1 MQKYDCFESVP
12 KIEQKILTL
21 VRKFKRG
28 LTRNETIELHEL
40 FADRK
45 RLLNKSCPY
54 TEENL
59 SALKEINRE
68 LENLTLLNR
77 KRALNLVRFISDIGI
92 CSECGDWKIKA
103 YLIVDGDMGGIELS
117 DEKAYGSNFN
127 EMRPILASVQKY
139 IALKPFNTE
148 NERFAKEEIEEETLS
163 EDPQLAHWNEPDYD
177 PDIFHKWFV
186 ETVRGCD
193 WICHYQKSLSPA
205 LHQLLRYRFWS
216 VPDLLRLRFST
227 EADVELKVDQNL
239 KKGIVR

>member
-1 MQKYDCFESVP
+1 MRKYDCFEDVQ
-12 KIEQKILTL
+12 KIEQKIFAL

-77 KRALNLVRFISDIGI
+77 KRALDLVRLVSEADI
-92 CSECGDWKIKA
+92 CREGDNWTINA
-103 YLIVDGDMGGIELS
+103 YLFVDGDMGGIELS

-127 EMRPILASVQKY
+127 EMRPILASAQEY
-139 IALKPFNTE
+139 ISLKPFNIE
-148 NERFAKEEIEEETLS
+148 DERFAEEEIFDETLS
-163 EDPQLAHWNEPDYD
+163 EDPQLVHWNEHDYA
-177 PDIFHKWFV
+177 PETIHQWFV
-186 ETVRGCD
+186 EIVRGCD
-193 WICHYQKSLSPA
+193 WIGHYQKALSPA
-205 LHQLLRYRFWS
+205 LHKLLCYRFWS
-216 VPDLLRLRFST
+216 VPDLLRLRFGI
-227 EADVELKVDQNL
+227 EAEVELIVDHEL
-239 KKGIVR
+239 EKGQ

>member
-1 MQKYDCFESVP
+1 MQKYDCFEVIQ
-12 KIEQKILTL
+12 KIEQKIFAL
-21 VRKFKRG
+21 VSKVNKG
-28 LTRNETIELHEL
+28 LARNEKIELHEL

-45 RLLNKSCPY
+45 RLLNRSCPY

-77 KRALNLVRFISDIGI
+77 KRTLDLVRFISDTGI
-92 CSECGDWKIKA
+92 CGESGDWMIKA
-103 YLIVDGDMGGIELS
+103 YLIVDGDMGGIGLS
-117 DEKAYGSNFN
+117 DEKAYGSNFK
-127 EMRPILASVQKY
+127 EMRSVLASAQEY

-148 NERFAKEEIEEETLS
+148 NERFAEEDIVAGILS

-177 PDIFHKWFV
+177 PDIRHQWFV
-186 ETVRGCD
+186 ETVRGCE

-227 EADVELKVDQNL
+227 KVDVELIVDQNL
-239 KKGIVR
+239 KRGP

>member
-21 VRKFKRG
+21 VRKFKKG

-40 FADRK
+40 FSDRK

-77 KRALNLVRFISDIGI
+77 KRALDFVRFRSDTDI
-92 CSECGDWKIKA
+92 CRESGDWMIKA

-117 DEKAYGSNFN
+117 DEKAYGSNFR
-127 EMRPILASVQKY
+127 EMRSVLASAQKY

-148 NERFAKEEIEEETLS
+148 NERFAKEEIVEETLS

-177 PDIFHKWFV
+177 PDIRHQWFV

-227 EADVELKVDQNL
+227 EADVELIVNQNL
-239 KKGIVR
+239 KRGP

>member
-1 MQKYDCFESVP
+1 MQKYDCFEDVQ
-12 KIEQKILTL
+12 KIEQKIFAL
-21 VRKFKRG
+21 VRKFKKG

-45 RLLNKSCPY
+45 RLLNKSCTY

-77 KRALNLVRFISDIGI
+77 KRALDLVRLISEADICRKSDNWTI
-92 CSECGDWKIKA
+92 NA
-103 YLIVDGDMGGIELS
+103 YLFVDGDMGGIELS

>member
-1 MQKYDCFESVP
+1 MQKYDCFEDVQ
-12 KIEQKILTL
+12 KIEQKIFAL
-21 VRKFKRG
+21 VRKFNKG

-40 FADRK
+40 FSDRK

-59 SALKEINRE
+59 SASKEINRE

-77 KRALNLVRFISDIGI
+77 KRALDLVRLISEADI
-92 CSECGDWKIKA
+92 CREGDNWTINA
-103 YLIVDGDMGGIELS
+103 YLFVDGDMGGIELS
-117 DEKAYGSNFN
+117 DEKAYGSNFR
-127 EMRPILASVQKY
+127 EMRSVLASAQKY

-148 NERFAKEEIEEETLS
+148 NERFAKEEIVEETLS

-177 PDIFHKWFV
+177 PDIRHQWFV

-227 EADVELKVDQNL
+227 EADVELIVNQNL
-239 KKGIVR
+239 KRGP

>member
-1 MQKYDCFESVP
+1 MQKYDCFENIL
-12 KIEQKILTL
+12 KIEQKIFAL
-21 VRKFKRG
+21 VRKFKKG

-40 FADRK
+40 FSDRK

-59 SALKEINRE
+59 LALKEINRE
-68 LENLTLLNR
+68 LDNLTLLNR
-77 KRALNLVRFISDIGI
+77 KRALNLVRFISDTDI
-92 CSECGDWKIKA
+92 CRESGGWMIKA
-103 YLIVDGDMGGIELS
+103 YLIVDGDMGGIGLS
-117 DEKAYGSNFN
+117 DEKSYGSNFN
-127 EMRPILASVQKY
+127 ETRPILASAQRY
-139 IALKPFNTE
+139 IALKPFNVE
-148 NERFAKEEIEEETLS
+148 NERFAKEEIVEETLS

-177 PDIFHKWFV
+177 PDIRHQWFV

-227 EADVELKVDQNL
+227 EADVELIVNQNL
-239 KKGIVR
+239 KRGS

>member
-1 MQKYDCFESVP
+1 MQNYDCFEVIQ
-12 KIEQKILTL
+12 KIEQKIFAL
-21 VRKFKRG
+21 VRRFKKG

-45 RLLNKSCPY
+45 RLLNKSCLY

-59 SALKEINRE
+59 SALKGINRE
-68 LENLTLLNR
+68 LESLTLLNR
-77 KRALNLVRFISDIGI
+77 KRALDLVRFILDTGT
-92 CSECGDWKIKA
+92 CSESADWMIKA

-117 DEKAYGSNFN
+117 DEKSYGSNFN
-127 EMRPILASVQKY
+127 EMRPILASAQKY
-139 IALKPFNTE
+139 IALKPFNVE
-148 NERFAKEEIEEETLS
+148 NERFAEEDIVAETLS

-177 PDIFHKWFV
+177 PDILHQWFV

-193 WICHYQKSLSPA
+193 WIYHYQKSLSPA

-227 EADVELKVDQNL
+227 EADVELIVDHEL
-239 KKGIVR
+239 

>member
-1 MQKYDCFESVP
+1 MQKYDCFEDVQQIEK
-12 KIEQKILTL
+12 KIFAL

-117 DEKAYGSNFN
+117 DEKSYGSNFS

-148 NERFAKEEIEEETLS
+148 NERFAKEEIEEETLF

-193 WICHYQKSLSPA
+193 WICHYQKSLSLA
-205 LHQLLRYRFWS
+205 LHQLLRFRFWS